1 MNIIRIFLSNFVL
14 LVPLLLSIIFTILF
28 VLPFIPYEIAFIAP
42 LLGIMTT
49 LFWIVNKPELMSWS
63 SVLIIGLIHD
73 FLLGLTVGLSCIS
86 LVIVRYIIIKLLY
99 KYDGASI
106 LNTFLYIALGI
117 FIWITCVTL
126 LRTVIQYQLF
136 NYLNVFFQ
144 YFLSVTFS
152 PIIILINKYILNKL
166 KQ

>member
-1 MNIIRIFLSNFVL
+1 
-14 LVPLLLSIIFTILF
+14 
-28 VLPFIPYEIAFIAP
+28 
-42 LLGIMTT
+42 
-49 LFWIVNKPELMSWS
+49 MSWS

-106 LNTFLYIALGI
+106 LNTFLYIALGV